1 MDNVTNF
8 DKLIINLSSNE
19 KKELLE
25 KMEMTFELSQESLA
39 VGAEIIDSEFQTFQ
53 QEYDSLNILQ
63 KVYIFFQSLIK
74 QKDISAVLKEH
85 KVNLLRKKYFG
96 DCELADFKNG
106 LLNQNF
112 YDELK
117 KLKEPC
123 RFFRTP
129 LQKIF
134 SYDNKQDFYAFLGG
148 IILPELQK
156 ELLAKTDPWEIEKK
170 DMGLEVSHI
179 KSEIDSF
186 FELKMDS
193 VSDLDCS
200 IMNEACQSLYGLYL
214 LSSFEMNTIISC
226 FTTVVP
232 ESGNVCRIEDVQ
244 EKLLELSGILR
255 SLNKPPT
262 IRAMESLFLYSID
275 GDELKESLNKQM
287 SVADTFL
294 SVIRDFNK
302 KVPLENLV
310 KVLSANLG
318 KNSKN
323 TPVVEDWFRNYRK
336 FWGSRVSRMYAHFI
350 NERKKND
357 FEKELCALVNLRYIK
372 PVEKYSRNYYFEGS
386 PALYEKTLAFVHVFM
401 MEIYPNKLYAPLM
414 TISREGEFYKKDNK
428 SEFDKFLNYI
438 GLLDK
443 KLTNILHMINGR
455 GYLGE
460 KVIQAGAEKEEVKQK
475 IICDALEQVDYEIV
489 SLLDGFI
496 VHMRMLNKI
505 THGIVIGDGGSYDT
519 LSNISSIGGKSN
531 NELKES
537 FKMISIIINKIVKY
551 INEMKILEEKK
562 L

>member
-1 MDNVTNF
+1 MDNISNF

-25 KMEMTFELSQESLA
+25 KMEMTFEISQESLSA
-39 VGAEIIDSEFQTFQ
+39 DDDVIDSEFQTFQ
-53 QEYDSLNILQ
+53 QEYDSLNFLQ
-63 KVYIFFQSLIK
+63 KVYIFLQSLIK
-74 QKDISAVLKEH
+74 QKDIPSVLKDH

-96 DCELADFKNG
+96 DSELADFKNG
-106 LLNQNF
+106 LLNQTF
-112 YDELK
+112 YDELM

-134 SYDNKQDFYAFLGG
+134 SYENKQDFYAFLGG
-148 IILPELQK
+148 IILPELQQ

-170 DMGLEVSHI
+170 DMEIEVSYI

-200 IMNEACQSLYGLYL
+200 IMNEACQSLYGLHL
-214 LSSFEMNTIISC
+214 LSSFELKTITSCYNTVI
-226 FTTVVP
+226 P
-232 ESGNVCRIEDVQ
+232 ETGKVCRIEDVQ

-262 IRAMESLFLYSID
+262 IRAMESLFLYSMD
-275 GDELKESLNKQM
+275 NDELKESLNRQM
-287 SVADTFL
+287 AVADTFL
-294 SVIRDFNK
+294 STIRDFNK

-323 TPVVEDWFRNYRK
+323 PPIVEDWFRNYRK
-336 FWGSRVSRMYAHFI
+336 FWDSRVNRMYSFFV

-357 FEKELCALVNLRYIK
+357 FEKELCALLNVRYIK

-386 PALYEKTLAFVHVFM
+386 PALYEKSLAFVQIFM
-401 MEIYPNKLYAPLM
+401 MEIYPNRLYTPLM
-414 TISREGEFYKKDNK
+414 TISREGEFYKKGNRT
-428 SEFDKFLNYI
+428 EFDKFLNYI

-443 KLTNILHMINGR
+443 KLANILHMIHGK

-460 KVIQAGAEKEEVKQK
+460 KVIQAAVEKEEVKEK
-475 IICDALEQVDYEIV
+475 VIGDALEQVDYEIV
-489 SLLDGFI
+489 SLLDGFLS
-496 VHMRMLNKI
+496 HMRMLNKI

-537 FKMISIIINKIVKY
+537 FKMISVIINKIVKY